1 MNPHDKLFKATF
13 SEKEL
18 VIDFIKHFL
27 PAVISEKIDL
37 DALTLLPN
45 SYIGP
50 SLKGFYSDIVYR
62 TQLGGGG
69 IQIALLFEHKSYVE
83 PYPHLQVLR
92 YMVEAWFQMIGQ
104 KEKIKPIIPIVFYHG
119 EENWLYKPFL
129 SYFDPIDPILSP
141 FMPTFD
147 YLLADMSQWS
157 DEQLEGMSMGIIQ
170 QALLLFKH
178 GRDSNY
184 MHQYF
189 QKLFSSL
196 ESYSKNNQYT
206 NLIISFS
213 VYIIAVGG
221 ISKKDFVKL
230 VQELPPTINEHI
242 MTTYEQII
250 KEGEK
255 RGEKRGIAIGK
266 KLGEEQASRAKE
278 NLVISQGMKSGLE
291 LALIAKLVGL
301 SVEEVETRI
310 QELGLS

>member
-1 MNPHDKLFKATF
+1 
-13 SEKEL
+13 
-18 VIDFIKHFL
+18 
-27 PAVISEKIDL
+27 
-37 DALTLLPN
+37 
-45 SYIGP
+45 
-50 SLKGFYSDIVYR
+50 
-62 TQLGGGG
+62 
-69 IQIALLFEHKSYVE
+69 
-83 PYPHLQVLR
+83 
-92 YMVEAWFQMIGQ
+92 MVEAWFQMIGQ

-147 YLLADMSQWS
+147 YLLADTNQWS
-157 DEQLEGMSMGIIQ
+157 DEQLEGMSIGIIQ

-213 VYIIAVGG
+213 VYVIAVAG
-221 ISKKDFVKL
+221 IEEENFIKF

-250 KEGEK
+250 KKGE
-255 RGEKRGIAIGK
+255 R
-266 KLGEEQASRAKE
+266 LGEERASRAKE
-278 NLVISQGMKSGLE
+278 NLVISQGMESGLE
-291 LALIAKLVGL
+291 LRLIAKLAGL
-301 SVEEVETRI
+301 TLEEVTERI
-310 QELGLS
+310 KELGLSMQ